1 MTLYVTE
8 RTFPEPA
15 DLTADAIQQIE
26 EVNADEGVQWQYS
39 FFSPD
44 GRRSYCIYQ
53 AASPDAV
60 RAASKRAGL
69 PVDAVVEVT
78 RVSSAM
84 FE

>member
-1 MTLYVTE
+1 MPLYVTE
-8 RTFPEPA
+8 RTYNEPA
-15 DLTADAIQQIE
+15 DLNDDVIRRIE

-60 RAASKRAGL
+60 RAASRRAGL

-78 RVSSAM
+78 RVSSEM

>member
-1 MTLYVTE
+1 MPLYVTE

-26 EVNADEGVQWQYS
+26 DVNADEGVQWQYS

-60 RAASKRAGL
+60 RAASRRAGL
-69 PVDAVVEVT
+69 PVDAVIEVT
-78 RVSSAM
+78 RVSSDM